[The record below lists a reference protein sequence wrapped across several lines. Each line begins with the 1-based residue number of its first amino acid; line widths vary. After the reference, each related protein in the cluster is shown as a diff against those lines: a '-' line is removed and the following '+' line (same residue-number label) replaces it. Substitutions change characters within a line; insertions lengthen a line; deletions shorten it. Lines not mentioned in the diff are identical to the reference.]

1 MGDFFRHLAH
11 RITLVVGSW
20 QVFLLA
26 LFLIAG
32 WAASGPF
39 FGFSDTW
46 QLVINTSTTI
56 VTFLLGILILLE
68 ANRQAKESKV
78 VHDELIRAVRG
89 ARNELIN
96 VDEMSEAEVDRLEA
110 DLERRAARVERR
122 RTNPGRPA
130 SQRTRLVLGRVVG
143 GSGRTFRRI
152 LVQTDGQPLDV
163 AHGTRHD
170 VQAPN
175 PPPRRVAGEQERGA
189 LWPPRLIAIG
199 AVIVLTLGHC
209 DPSRRP

>member
-1 MGDFFRHLAH
+1 MGDYFRHLAH

-26 LFLIAG
+26 LLLIAT

-89 ARNELIN
+89 ARNELIDI
-96 VDEMSEAEVDRLEA
+96 DEMTEAEVDRIES
-110 DLERRAARVERR
+110 DLRRRAARAE
-122 RTNPGRPA
+122 PDSKPA
-130 SQRTRLVLGRVVG
+130 
-143 GSGRTFRRI
+143 
-152 LVQTDGQPLDV
+152 
-163 AHGTRHD
+163 
-170 VQAPN
+170 
-175 PPPRRVAGEQERGA
+175 PPSE
-189 LWPPRLIAIG
+189 
-199 AVIVLTLGHC
+199 
-209 DPSRRP
+209 PSPD

>member
-1 MGDFFRHLAH
+1 MSDYFRHLAH

-26 LFLIAG
+26 LLLIAT

-89 ARNELIN
+89 ARNELIDI
-96 VDEMSEAEVDRLEA
+96 DEMTEAEVDRIES
-110 DLERRAARVERR
+110 DLRRRAARAE
-122 RTNPGRPA
+122 PDSKPA
-130 SQRTRLVLGRVVG
+130 
-143 GSGRTFRRI
+143 
-152 LVQTDGQPLDV
+152 
-163 AHGTRHD
+163 
-170 VQAPN
+170 
-175 PPPRRVAGEQERGA
+175 
-189 LWPPRLIAIG
+189 
-199 AVIVLTLGHC
+199 
-209 DPSRRP
+209 PSSEPSPD

>member
-1 MGDFFRHLAH
+1 MGDYFRHLAH

-26 LFLIAG
+26 LLLIAT

-89 ARNELIN
+89 ARNELIDI
-96 VDEMSEAEVDRLEA
+96 DEMTEAEVDRIES
-110 DLERRAARVERR
+110 DLRRRAARAE
-122 RTNPGRPA
+122 PDSKPARP
-130 SQRTRLVLGRVVG
+130 S
-143 GSGRTFRRI
+143 
-152 LVQTDGQPLDV
+152 
-163 AHGTRHD
+163 
-170 VQAPN
+170 
-175 PPPRRVAGEQERGA
+175 E
-189 LWPPRLIAIG
+189 
-199 AVIVLTLGHC
+199 
-209 DPSRRP
+209 PSSD

>member
-1 MGDFFRHLAH
+1 MMGDFFRHLAH

-96 VDEMSEAEVDRLEA
+96 VDEMSKAEVDRLEA
-110 DLERRAARVERR
+110 DLERRARQS
-122 RTNPGRPA
+122 G
-130 SQRTRLVLGRVVG
+130 QRTEAA
-143 GSGRTFRRI
+143 GSSET
-152 LVQTDGQPLDV
+152 
-163 AHGTRHD
+163 AS
-170 VQAPN
+170 
-175 PPPRRVAGEQERGA
+175 E
-189 LWPPRLIAIG
+189 
-199 AVIVLTLGHC
+199 
-209 DPSRRP
+209 